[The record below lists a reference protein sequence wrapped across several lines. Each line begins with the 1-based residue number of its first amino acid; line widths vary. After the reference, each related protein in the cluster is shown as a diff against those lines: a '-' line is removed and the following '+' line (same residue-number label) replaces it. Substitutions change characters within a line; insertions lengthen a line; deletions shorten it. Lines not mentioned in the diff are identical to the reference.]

1 MKTVNEGG
9 SKVTAADPGQAIVSL
24 RQTSLGDILV
34 GAEGRT
40 LYLFTS
46 DKDANS
52 TCYEGCAEYW
62 PPLTTEGTP
71 LGGDGIDRTKL
82 GISAR
87 VDGTT
92 MVTFNGHPLYYFV
105 KDGTAGDVA
114 GQGYNNVWYV
124 LDAKGNAITSQVA

>member
-52 TCYEGCAEYW
+52 TCYEG
-62 PPLTTEGTP
+62 
-71 LGGDGIDRTKL
+71 
-82 GISAR
+82 
-87 VDGTT
+87 
-92 MVTFNGHPLYYFV
+92 
-105 KDGTAGDVA
+105 
-114 GQGYNNVWYV
+114 
-124 LDAKGNAITSQVA
+124 

>member
-24 RQTSLGDILV
+24 RQTRLGDILV
-34 GAEGRT
+34 DAEGRT

-52 TCYEGCAEYW
+52 TCYGECASYW

-71 LGGDGIDRTKL
+71 LGGDGIDPTQL
-82 GISAR
+82 GTSAR
-87 VDGTT
+87 TDGTT
-92 MVTFNGHPLYYFV
+92 MVTFNGHPLYYFI
-105 KDGTAGDVA
+105 KDGNPGDVA